1 LTVATLFHVL
11 AGFRGPAGIDDSAKR
26 LDAACRPAV
35 DSMVMGVNRA
45 VNLLGDIGLGIDTSA
60 RNDRRLRSATS

>member
-1 LTVATLFHVL
+1 LPTLFHVL

-35 DSMVMGVNRA
+35 DSMVMGV
-45 VNLLGDIGLGIDTSA
+45 
-60 RNDRRLRSATS
+60 